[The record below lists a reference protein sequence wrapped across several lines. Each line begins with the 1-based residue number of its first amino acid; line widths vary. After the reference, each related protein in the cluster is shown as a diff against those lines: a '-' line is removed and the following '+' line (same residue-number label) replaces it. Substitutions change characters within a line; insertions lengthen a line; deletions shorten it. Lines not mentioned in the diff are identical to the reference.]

1 MMNVSYTQ
9 DLYNQIKRYIRTH
22 GRLVFGATVLLCLIC
37 YLGWRESVWSEVEQ
51 LESPVQSHR
60 ESNRAEGGKQGNTD
74 IDSVPSEASP
84 RKKHIAQ
91 KGKPSTMKESST
103 KEGSSN
109 GTLIFPIR
117 NVLRPY
123 PLVDTISKEIVGIK
137 GKEMQGLDSSG
148 IDTKEKEIRRGRHIK
163 EGNTDHVYQP
173 LEIKRTS
180 KHHDRVHHQV
190 PVVHLL
196 GIVYGDAPVGVLE
209 INGNIYTVHEGEQAE
224 GVQVITVGETKV
236 QVQMNGSTHWIE

>member
-1 MMNVSYTQ
+1 MMRISSVK
-9 DLYNQIKRYIRTH
+9 DLYNQIERYIRTH

-51 LESPVQSHR
+51 LESPIQSHR
-60 ESNRAEGGKQGNTD
+60 ESNRAEGGKQRKTD
-74 IDSVPSEASP
+74 IDSVSSEASP
-84 RKKHIAQ
+84 RKKHTAQ

-123 PLVDTISKEIVGIK
+123 PLVDTFSKEIVGIK
-137 GKEMQGLDSSG
+137 GLDSSG
-148 IDTKEKEIRRGRHIK
+148 IDIKEKEIRMGRHTR
-163 EGNTDHVYQP
+163 EGNTDHLYQP
-173 LEIKRTS
+173 LEVKRTS
-180 KHHDRVHHQV
+180 KHHDRVHHQA
-190 PVVHLL
+190 PVVHVL

-224 GVQVITVGETKV
+224 GIQVITVGETKV
-236 QVQMNGSTHWIE
+236 QVQMNGSTRWIE

>member
-1 MMNVSYTQ
+1 MNVSYTQ

-84 RKKHIAQ
+84 RKKHTAQ

-123 PLVDTISKEIVGIK
+123 PLVDTFSKEIVGIN

-196 GIVYGDAPVGVLE
+196 GIVYGDDPVGVLE

-236 QVQMNGSTHWIE
+236 QVQMNGPTHWIE